1 LRSPMGRSAL
11 ILSALRAVDPFQ
23 GRTKV
28 QKILYL
34 ANLCGWNTIDDYR
47 YYNFGPYSD
56 TVASELENFGKN
68 SWVEERPFETRDSRL
83 SYAYHLTPQGR
94 KVADSLAAKVDDPSL
109 IKRTMSL
116 VKSLHNF
123 SSDDLE
129 IMATL
134 VFMRRIEAKISD
146 DELVDIVRELK
157 PKFNRDRIAQDMKI
171 FSVLKDFRYA

>member
-1 LRSPMGRSAL
+1 
-11 ILSALRAVDPFQ
+11 V
-23 GRTKV
+23 
-28 QKILYL
+28 
-34 ANLCGWNTIDDYR
+34 
-47 YYNFGPYSD
+47 
-56 TVASELENFGKN
+56 KN
-68 SWVEERPFETRDSRL
+68 
-83 SYAYHLTPQGR
+83 
-94 KVADSLAAKVDDPSL
+94 
-109 IKRTMSL
+109 
-116 VKSLHNF
+116 LHNF